1 MYDTDSNTSDC
12 LKTNISAK
20 EPEKAEK
27 PSQEKKE
34 DQIKERSLVHCNEP
48 LRMQEKTRVMRRS
61 MKMEREVK
69 MPLSFTAPTS
79 GLMFSTRA
87 LLDSG
92 ATDSFIDKGM
102 IEKYGL
108 EVETLEKLIPVYN
121 ADGGCNKLG
130 DITGFVTLRMIH
142 GLHEELMCLYATS
155 LGKETILIGHDWLR
169 KHNPVI
175 DWITG
180 EVEMSRCPKIIC
192 GYEHRTK
199 RAVKQRKLRIK
210 RREAKKRYAE
220 FEQNMEDQERKMRQ
234 PTCEEVED
242 KYDFEQRLRSFIV
255 DPYEWDPSA
264 EQSPSEEE
272 QDELCA
278 ELLGE
283 KEWEEGDEDDNSKLN
298 EQLKIQ
304 GVNRRAR

>member
-1 MYDTDSNTSDC
+1 MYDMDSNTSDC
-12 LKTNISAK
+12 LKTNISEK

-27 PSQEKKE
+27 PSQKE
-34 DQIKERSLVHCNEP
+34 NEDRIEEISLVHRDEP

-69 MPLSFTAPTS
+69 MPLSFTAPTN
-79 GLMFSTRA
+79 GLTFRTRA

-92 ATDSFIDKGM
+92 ATDSFIDRGM

-108 EVETLEKLIPVYN
+108 EVETLEKPIPVYN
-121 ADGGCNKLG
+121 ADGGRNKLG
-130 DITGFVTLRMIH
+130 DITGYVTLRMIH
-142 GLHEELMCLYATS
+142 GLHEELMRLYATS

-180 EVEMSRCPKIIC
+180 EVEMSRCPKNIC

-199 RAVKQRKLRIK
+199 RAIKQRKLRIK
-210 RREAKKRYAE
+210 RRETKKQYTE
-220 FEQNMEDQERKMRQ
+220 FEQSMRDLERKTRQ

-242 KYDFEQRLRSFIV
+242 EYDFERKLRSFIV

-283 KEWEEGDEDDNSKLN
+283 REWEEGDEDDNAKLN
-298 EQLKIQ
+298 EQLKSQ